1 MHSSGTAHDVLL
13 PIERV
18 CEILSRSK
26 ASIYQDI
33 KRETFPKAQKLGRS
47 SRWRLSLVMQIVE
60 GTYQPECSN
69 ELNSAD
75 EPSTP
80 GTEASSETA
89 VDEECTSVPQQV
101 Q

>member
-26 ASIYQDI
+26 ASIYRDI

-47 SRWRLSLVMQIVE
+47 SRWRLSLVLQIVE
-60 GTYQPECSN
+60 GTYQPECSID
-69 ELNSAD
+69 LNSAD
-75 EPSTP
+75 ELSI
-80 GTEASSETA
+80 SETKNATGTTLDGECA
-89 VDEECTSVPQQV
+89 VVPREV
-101 Q
+101 V

>member
-26 ASIYQDI
+26 ASIYRDI
-33 KRETFPKAQKLGRS
+33 KNETFPRAQKL

-60 GTYQPECSN
+60 GTYLPECSN
-69 ELNSAD
+69 KLNSAD
-75 EPSTP
+75 EPSIP
-80 GTEASSETA
+80 VTEDASETTVFTECA
-89 VDEECTSVPQQV
+89 VVPREV